1 MTRFA
6 ALAHLAA
13 LAGTLITSA
22 TAQQQPDV
30 RKPYTGRFDLTLTAS
45 DGRKLPS
52 WLEVQK
58 SGNAALVGRFV
69 AVVGSARPIAKIDYA
84 NDTIRFAI
92 PPQWEGG
99 SGDLRV
105 EARVAGDSVSGTVT
119 MPDGTQLPMT
129 GVRAPALKPPAHV
142 QWGRPLKLIGTD
154 LAGWRVFGGP
164 NQWSVVSGVLTNAK
178 AGGNLATNANY
189 GDFKLHVEFRYPA
202 GGNSGIYLRGRHE
215 MQIEDPALGV
225 VATEGLGAIYGFL
238 APTDPVYKGT
248 GEWQTYDIT
257 LIGRQLTVALNG
269 KQVIVE
275 REIPGP
281 TGGAID
287 SNERMPGPIFLQGDH
302 GPIEYRNITIA
313 VGH

>member
-6 ALAHLAA
+6 PPALAFA
-13 LAGTLITSA
+13 LIVTQL
-22 TAQQQPDV
+22 TAQQPVPDV

-105 EARVAGDSVSGTVT
+105 EARVMGDSVWGTVT
-119 MPDGTQLPMT
+119 MPDGTPLPMT

-142 QWGRPLKLIGTD
+142 QWGQPLKLIGTD

-164 NQWSVVSGVLTNAK
+164 NQWSVVNGVLTNAK
-178 AGGNLATNANY
+178 GGGNLATNANY
-189 GDFKLHVEFRYPA
+189 GDFKLHIEFRFPA
-202 GGNSGIYLRGRHE
+202 GGNSGIYLRG
-215 MQIEDPALGV
+215 
-225 VATEGLGAIYGFL
+225 
-238 APTDPVYKGT
+238 
-248 GEWQTYDIT
+248 
-257 LIGRQLTVALNG
+257 
-269 KQVIVE
+269 
-275 REIPGP
+275 
-281 TGGAID
+281 GAID
-287 SNERMPGPIFLQGDH
+287 SNEGMPGPIFLQGDH